1 VAGTRPSAP
10 GYVQTFNILEGLVI
24 AVDTKDR
31 YTRRHSEDV
40 ARYADFLARRLDL
53 DADTRHAIHSAA
65 LLHDIG
71 KIGIPD
77 AILHKPGR
85 LTDEEFAISKEHVA
99 LGDSIVRELP
109 DNDLIRAGIRHHHE
123 RWDGRGYLDG
133 LAAEEIPLVARILS
147 VGDAFSAMT
156 TTRAYR
162 KGLTTEEALTR
173 LEEAAGSQLD
183 PRLVEIFVRGIRSEA
198 DAPLPAEPT
207 RVTAAQAILVPGRQV
222 A

>member
-1 VAGTRPSAP
+1 
-10 GYVQTFNILEGLVI
+10 
-24 AVDTKDR
+24 
-31 YTRRHSEDV
+31 
-40 ARYADFLARRLDL
+40 
-53 DADTRHAIHSAA
+53 
-65 LLHDIG
+65 
-71 KIGIPD
+71 
-77 AILHKPGR
+77 
-85 LTDEEFAISKEHVA
+85 
-99 LGDSIVRELP
+99 
-109 DNDLIRAGIRHHHE
+109 
-123 RWDGRGYLDG
+123 
-133 LAAEEIPLVARILS
+133 VARILS

>member
-1 VAGTRPSAP
+1 
-10 GYVQTFNILEGLVI
+10 
-24 AVDTKDR
+24 
-31 YTRRHSEDV
+31 
-40 ARYADFLARRLDL
+40 
-53 DADTRHAIHSAA
+53 
-65 LLHDIG
+65 
-71 KIGIPD
+71 
-77 AILHKPGR
+77 
-85 LTDEEFAISKEHVA
+85 VA

-109 DNDLIRAGIRHHHE
+109 DTDLIRAGIRHHHE

-162 KGLTTEEALTR
+162 KGLTMEEALTR

-207 RVTAAQAILVPGRQV
+207 RVTAAQAILIPGRQV

>member
-1 VAGTRPSAP
+1 
-10 GYVQTFNILEGLVI
+10 
-24 AVDTKDR
+24 
-31 YTRRHSEDV
+31 
-40 ARYADFLARRLDL
+40 
-53 DADTRHAIHSAA
+53 
-65 LLHDIG
+65 
-71 KIGIPD
+71 
-77 AILHKPGR
+77 
-85 LTDEEFAISKEHVA
+85 VA

-162 KGLTTEEALTR
+162 KGLTMEEALTR

-207 RVTAAQAILVPGRQV
+207 RVTAAQAILIPGRQV